1 MLKTTKTAETSGR
14 GKGPILPDFT
24 TAKPKSKAT
33 TESKMGPIELYTSS
47 SSKVD
52 STLPNLV
59 QRPVEPQAITS
70 KWVYG
75 MFGAIATV
83 ILATAVLGIYKCYRK
98 THAINKRQFSTR
110 EFEMQNA
117 NEYSDVFHSVLHN
130 KFSLDSVNSFGE
142 NSAASTTPSY
152 MNNIGNNVSLVFT
165 FNAFSFMCCGLNV

>member
-98 THAINKRQFSTR
+98 THAINKRQFSSR
-110 EFEMQNA
+110 EFEMQT
-117 NEYSDVFHSVLHN
+117 STVTCSTVFFTTNSLQILLTHLVKIALLALHRH
-130 KFSLDSVNSFGE
+130 
-142 NSAASTTPSY
+142 T
-152 MNNIGNNVSLVFT
+152 
-165 FNAFSFMCCGLNV
+165 